1 MGSLWISPILIIMK
15 LSRKNRLD
23 QFILLESNLTAIGKK
38 MGKKWRILWKIYGNS
53 DHLNI
58 IEIGFNNDIFWVIFI
73 ILTIFSIVRMKSW
86 MTSVFNKLIKFNMS
100 KKIQGIKEL
109 TNKYKNFFFDLDGVL
124 VIFQC
129 YL

>member
-1 MGSLWISPILIIMK
+1 MKMGSLWISPILIIMK

-58 IEIGFNNDIFWVIFI
+58 IEIGFNNDIFCVIFI

-124 VIFQC
+124 VIF
-129 YL
+129 